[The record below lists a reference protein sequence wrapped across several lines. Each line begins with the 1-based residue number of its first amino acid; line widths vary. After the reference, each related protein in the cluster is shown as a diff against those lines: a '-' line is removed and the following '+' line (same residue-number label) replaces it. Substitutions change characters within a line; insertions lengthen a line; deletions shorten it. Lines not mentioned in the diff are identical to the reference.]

1 VPKIIAAAVRVEG
14 VTLSM
19 PPPARHY
26 NIVNTLCGTL
36 GFPEHT
42 RYAPPDDQGFLTDDA
57 RFVGREEAK
66 QIAKAAGQLKPEA
79 RAYMKELYTED
90 LW

>member
-1 VPKIIAAAVRVEG
+1 VERIIAAAVRIKG

-26 NIVNTLCGTL
+26 NIVNTLCDTL
-36 GFPEHT
+36 GTPEAT
-42 RYAPPDDQGFLTDDA
+42 RYADPDDQGFLTDGA

-66 QIAKAAGQLKPEA
+66 GIARDAGQLKPTA
-79 RAYMKELYTED
+79 HSGMNELYSED

>member
-1 VPKIIAAAVRVEG
+1 MARIIAAAVSFKG

-26 NIVNTLCGTL
+26 HIVNTLCDTL
-36 GFPEHT
+36 GAPEDA
-42 RYAPPDDQGFLTDDA
+42 RYAAPDDQGFLTDEG
-57 RFVGREEAK
+57 RFVGRLEAMD
-66 QIAKAAGQLKPEA
+66 IAREAGQLKKQPPCKA
-79 RAYMKELYTED
+79 LFTED

>member
-1 VPKIIAAAVRVEG
+1 MTKIIAAAVRVNG

-26 NIVNTLCGTL
+26 TIVNTLCETL
-36 GFPEHT
+36 GDPDSA
-42 RYAPPDDQGFLTDDA
+42 RYAKPNDQGFLTDDA
-57 RFVGREEAK
+57 RFVSRKQAK
-66 QIAKAAGQLKPEA
+66 KIARAAGQLKA
-79 RAYMKELYTED
+79 DTYHQELFSED